1 MISPTI
7 TAISPTRRL
16 LPFLPPSLSAPFFF
30 SVFTQAAL
38 AHLEGIIDDP
48 HGHLRED
55 NDDDESKINGT
66 PEGGQFSDGDE
77 AR

>member
-16 LPFLPPSLSAPFFF
+16 LPFLPFSIGSLFF
-30 SVFTQAAL
+30 SVFTQVAL

-55 NDDDESKINGT
+55 DDDDEPKINGT

>member
-1 MISPTI
+1 MISSTI

-16 LPFLPPSLSAPFFF
+16 LPFSPFSIGSLFF
-30 SVFTQAAL
+30 SVFTQAAF

-55 NDDDESKINGT
+55 DDDDDESKTNGT